1 MKQKNADK
9 KLAKTVV
16 LTGMMGAGKSTMG
29 RLLADRLHC
38 QFEDSDTEIERQ
50 ANMSIA
56 AIFEKYGEAAFRKR
70 EREVISDLLDA
81 QPMIIAIGGGA
92 FIDPNLRAKIKA
104 KATSIWLNVP
114 LATLVERIKKQ
125 SEKQNEEQA
134 SKDDKENASM
144 QRPLLK
150 QTNITQRL
158 GALLSEREPIY
169 TQADIIIDAS
179 PPAPTIQEAQV
190 KTLNAIIAELSACA
204 MLI

>member
-38 QFEDSDTEIERQ
+38 QFEDSDAEIERQ

-104 KATSIWLNVP
+104 KAISIWLNVP
-114 LATLVERIKKQ
+114 LATLVERI
-125 SEKQNEEQA
+125 EKQNEEQA
-134 SKDDKENASM
+134 SKDDKENASI

-150 QTNITQRL
+150 QTNITQTL

-179 PPAPTIQEAQV
+179 PPASNIEEAQV

>member
-38 QFEDSDTEIERQ
+38 QFEDSDAEIERQ

-56 AIFEKYGEAAFRKR
+56 AIFEKYGEAEFRKR

-104 KATSIWLNVP
+104 KAISIWLNVP
-114 LATLVERIKKQ
+114 LATLVERIEKQ
-125 SEKQNEEQA
+125 SEEQA
-134 SKDDKENASM
+134 SKDDKENASI

>member
-38 QFEDSDTEIERQ
+38 QFEDSDAEIERQ

-104 KATSIWLNVP
+104 KAISIWLNVP
-114 LATLVERIKKQ
+114 LATLVERI
-125 SEKQNEEQA
+125 EKQNEEQA
-134 SKDDKENASM
+134 SKDDKENASI

-150 QTNITQRL
+150 QTNITQTL
-158 GALLSEREPIY
+158 GKLLSEREPIY